1 MWEAMPPFCCF
12 LKKIYSQVET
22 YMNKPLN
29 SIERRTFSKIK
40 KIIDL
45 PDLIEVQKNSY
56 VELLQDGIEPE
67 DRTRTG
73 LEQVFNEIFPIT
85 DFNENS
91 VLEYISYFLD
101 KPKYTPRE
109 ALDRKTSYAA
119 PLKIKVRLVCSQVD
133 EETGE
138 KSVTSAK
145 ESSVYLCDIPLMTE
159 RGTFI
164 INGVE
169 RVIVSQLHR
178 SPGIFF
184 EDLTA
189 GKSVVEKHLYSARI
203 IPYRGSWIDF
213 EFDAKNVLYVRIDK
227 KRKIPVTVLL
237 KALGLTDQDILTT
250 YYSTEKITVDGEKM
264 YKEFNEDLVL
274 GRRYSLDI
282 LDNEGNVVVKATH
295 KITKA
300 ARKRLVKADIK
311 QIQITLDDINETF
324 FAKDIID
331 ENGEVIIEAGR
342 SVDAE
347 VLELLADR
355 KITEFEVLYID
366 RASSDSSIRDVVVS
380 DKVKTQEE
388 ALMEIYKKLRPG
400 EPTTIETAK
409 LLFDS
414 MFFNEKRYDLSKVG
428 RLKINKRL
436 KLDIPLETTIL
447 TKEDIVETV
456 RILDKIRQGHD
467 TVDDIDHLGHRRVRA
482 IGEQLQNHMRI
493 GLTRMEK
500 TVRER
505 MSIQDIEDMTPQDLL
520 NAKPLSAS
528 IKEFFG
534 SYQLSQFM
542 DQTNPLSEV
551 THKRRLSALGPGGL
565 NRERAGFEVRDVHT
579 SHYGRL
585 CPIET
590 PEGPNI
596 GLITSLATYARIN
609 EFGFIETPYR
619 KVINCKATEEVVY
632 MSAIEEEDYVIAQA
646 NALLDEDGNFIKE
659 YVACREKGEAVLMP
673 REEIDY
679 MDIAPMQ
686 IVSVSTALIPFLEH
700 DDANR
705 ALMGSN
711 MQRQAV
717 PLIKTTAPFVG
728 TGLEHKVAVDSGAVV
743 VAQNDGVVDYV
754 DAKKII
760 IRYDAGDDYGLEIH
774 ELTKYRRSNQ
784 DTCINYKPIVLIGQK
799 VKKGEVLADGPSTEK
814 GDLALGRNIVVAFMP
829 WMGYNYEDSI
839 LVSEKLVKE
848 DAYTSVHIEVFEVE
862 ARDTKLGPEEITRDI
877 PNVSE
882 EALKDLDESGII
894 RVGAKVK
901 DGCILVGKITPKG
914 ESQATPEEKL
924 LRAIFGEKAGDVKD
938 ASLRAS
944 SSVKGTVVGVQVM
957 TRRGIEKDER
967 TEMIEAEELAELK
980 TDYKIECRVIENA
993 RKDKIIN
1000 ELEGKK
1006 LSDSAEINSITFEKN
1021 EVLTREKLAS
1031 LSYTDLTLL
1040 PVEKKAKFDKVLSS
1054 INKVYFDRLKQIED
1068 RFNDRKK
1075 KIEKGDELPA
1085 GVLKSVRVFVAIKRK
1100 LMAGDKM
1107 AGRHGNKGVI
1117 SRILPEADMPYLP
1130 DGTPVEIVL
1139 NPLGVP
1145 SRMNVGQVME
1155 THLGWAAKAL
1165 GIHIA
1170 TPVFDGAKESDIRA
1184 LLEEAGYQTDG
1195 QTVLHDGRTGER
1207 FDQEVTVGVMYY
1219 LKLHHLVE
1227 TKIHARSTGP
1237 YSLVTQQPLGGKA
1250 QFGGQRLG
1258 EMEVWALEAYG
1269 ASHVLQEMLTVKSD
1283 DVEGRTKVYES
1294 IVNGNFS
1301 FTSNMP
1307 ESFNVLIKELQG
1319 LALDVDLLTN
1329 EDIQKEAELEDEEDI
1344 EV

>member
-1 MWEAMPPFCCF
+1 MPPNCC
-12 LKKIYSQVET
+12 LKKIKSQGGT
-22 YMNKPLN
+22 FMNKSLN
-29 SIERRTFSKIK
+29 SIERYSFSKIK
-40 KIIDL
+40 KVIDM

-56 VELLQDGIEPE
+56 FELLQENVKPE
-67 DRTRTG
+67 DRKVAG
-73 LEQVFNEIFPIT
+73 LEQVFREIFPIT
-85 DFNENS
+85 DFNESS
-91 VLEYISYFLD
+91 VLEYISYMLD
-101 KPKYTPRE
+101 KPKYTARE
-109 ALDRKTSYAA
+109 ALDRKTSFSA
-119 PLKIKVRLVCSQVD
+119 PLKIKVRLVCYETD
-133 EETGE
+133 EDTGE
-138 KSVTSAK
+138 KSVVSAK
-145 ESSVYLCDIPLMTE
+145 ESYVYLCDIPLMTE
-159 RGTFI
+159 RGTFV

-169 RVIVSQLHR
+169 RVIVNQLHR

-189 GKSVVEKHLYSARI
+189 NKSVVEKHLYSARI

-227 KRKIPVTVLL
+227 KRKIPVTILL
-237 KALGLTDQDILTT
+237 KALGLNDEQILTT
-250 YYSTEKITVDGEKM
+250 YYATEKVTVTDDGMFKD
-264 YKEFNEDLVL
+264 FNEDLVI
-274 GRRYSLDI
+274 GRRHMLDI
-282 LDNEGNVVVKATH
+282 VDADGNVIVKANH

-300 ARKRLVKADIK
+300 SRKRLIKAGVTKIPV
-311 QIQITLDDINETF
+311 TLDDISDTF
-324 FAKDIID
+324 FAKDVID
-331 ENGEVIIEAGR
+331 EAGEVIVEAGVP
-342 SVDAE
+342 VDEEIIDTLAE
-347 VLELLADR
+347 HSIKEFELL
-355 KITEFEVLYID
+355 YINKT
-366 RASSDSSIRDVVVS
+366 SSDSSLRDILVA
-380 DKVKTQEE
+380 DKAKTQEE

-400 EPTTIETAK
+400 EPATIETAQN
-409 LLFDS
+409 LFDN

-436 KLDIPLETTIL
+436 KLDVPLEVTTL
-447 TKEDIVETV
+447 TKEDIIETV
-456 RILDKIRQGHD
+456 RTLDRIRQGFD
-467 TVDDIDHLGHRRVRA
+467 EVDDIDHLGHRRVRA
-482 IGEQLQNHMRI
+482 VGEQLQNHIRI
-493 GLTRMEK
+493 GLSRMEK

-505 MSIQDIEDMTPQDLL
+505 MSIQEIEDMTPQDLL

-596 GLITSLATYARIN
+596 GLITSLTTYARIN

-619 KVINCKATEEVVY
+619 KVIDCRATEEVVY
-632 MSAIEEEDYVIAQA
+632 MSAIEEEDYIIAQA
-646 NALLDEDGNFIKE
+646 NAPLDEEGYFVRD
-659 YVACREKGEAVLMP
+659 YVACRRKGDAIQV
-673 REEIDY
+673 RKEEVQY
-679 MDIAPMQ
+679 MDIEPMQ

-717 PLIKTTAPFVG
+717 PLVKTTAPIVG
-728 TGLEHKVAVDSGAVV
+728 TGLEHKIAVDSGAVV
-743 VAQNDGVVDYV
+743 ISETDGVVEYV
-754 DAKKII
+754 DAEKII
-760 IRYDAGDDYGLEIH
+760 VSYSIGEDFGIKIY

-784 DTCINYKPIVLIGQK
+784 DTCINYKPVVMLGQE
-799 VKKGEVLADGPSTEK
+799 VKKGDVLADGPATER

-839 LVSEKLVKE
+839 LVSQKLVKE
-848 DAYTSVHIEVFEVE
+848 DAYTSIHVEVFEVE

-894 RVGAKVK
+894 RVGAKVQ
-901 DGCILVGKITPKG
+901 DGCILVGKVTPKG

-938 ASLRAS
+938 ASLRAPS
-944 SSVKGTVVGVQVM
+944 SLRGTVINVQVM
-957 TRRGIEKDER
+957 TRRGVEKDER
-967 TEMIEAEELAELK
+967 TEQIEMQELEALK
-980 TDYKIECRVIENA
+980 ADYKKEIQILESV
-993 RKDKIIN
+993 RKN
-1000 ELEGKK
+1000 
-1006 LSDSAEINSITFEKN
+1006 EINAYLSGLELTDSVDFENVSFEKG
-1021 EVLTREKLAS
+1021 ETLTEEKLNK
-1031 LSYTDLTLL
+1031 LTYTETTLL
-1040 PVEKKAKFDKVLSS
+1040 PIANKKEFEQRLSIINKTYFDKV
-1054 INKVYFDRLKQIED
+1054 KEVEA
-1068 RFNDRKK
+1068 RFEDRKK

-1100 LMAGDKM
+1100 LMVGDKM

-1117 SRILPEADMPYLP
+1117 SRILPEEDMPYLP
-1130 DGTPVEIVL
+1130 NGEPVEIVL

-1165 GIHIA
+1165 GIHIS
-1170 TPVFDGAKESDIRA
+1170 TPVFDGARESDIKDFMNRA
-1184 LLEEAGYQTDG
+1184 GFQEDG
-1195 QTVLHDGRTGER
+1195 QTVLYDGRTGEK

-1269 ASHVLQEMLTVKSD
+1269 ASHILQEMLTVKSD
-1283 DVEGRTKVYES
+1283 DVEGRTKVYEA

-1301 FTSNMP
+1301 FKSSMP
-1307 ESFNVLIKELQG
+1307 ESFNVLVKELQG
-1319 LALDVDLLTN
+1319 LALDVELLT
-1329 EDIQKEAELEDEEDI
+1329 LEDI
-1344 EV
+1344 EKEKIENEAEDLEDLDI

>member
-1 MWEAMPPFCCF
+1 
-12 LKKIYSQVET
+12 
-22 YMNKPLN
+22 MNKSLN
-29 SIERRTFSKIK
+29 SIERYSFSKIK
-40 KIIDL
+40 KVIDM

-56 VELLQDGIEPE
+56 SELLQENINPE
-67 DRTRTG
+67 ERKNTG
-73 LEQVFNEIFPIT
+73 LEQVFKEIFPIT
-85 DFNENS
+85 DFNESS
-91 VLEYISYFLD
+91 VLEYVNYMLD

-109 ALDRKTSYAA
+109 ALDRKTSYSA
-119 PLKIKVRLVCSQVD
+119 PLKVKVRLVCYETD
-133 EETGE
+133 DETGE
-138 KSVTSAK
+138 KSILSAK
-145 ESSVYLCDIPLMTE
+145 ESYVYLCDIPLMTE
-159 RGTFI
+159 RGTFV

-169 RVIVSQLHR
+169 RVIVNQLHR

-189 GKSVVEKHLYSARI
+189 NKSVVEKHLYSARI

-227 KRKIPVTVLL
+227 KRKIPVTILL
-237 KALGLTDQDILTT
+237 KALGLNDEEILTT
-250 YYSTEKITVDGEKM
+250 YYSTEKIKFTESGLMKKFDE
-264 YKEFNEDLVL
+264 NLVL
-274 GRRYSLDI
+274 GRRNSLDI
-282 LDNEGNVVVKATH
+282 TDENGEVIVKANH
-295 KITKA
+295 KISKA
-300 ARKRLVKADIK
+300 ARKRLVKAN
-311 QIQITLDDINETF
+311 IQEIPITLEDISETF
-324 FAKDIID
+324 FARDVVNEDGEVIAEAGTPINQEIID
-331 ENGEVIIEAGR
+331 ELSDNSI
-342 SVDAE
+342 
-347 VLELLADR
+347 
-355 KITEFEVLYID
+355 KEFEVLYID
-366 RASSDSSIRDVVVS
+366 KVNSDSSLRDVLIS
-380 DKVKTQEE
+380 DKAKTKEE

-400 EPTTIETAK
+400 EPATVETAQS
-409 LLFDS
+409 LFDN
-414 MFFNEKRYDLSKVG
+414 MFFNEKRYDLSRVG

-436 KLDIPLETTIL
+436 KLDIPLDTTIL
-447 TKEDIVETV
+447 TKEDIIETV
-456 RILDKIRQGHD
+456 RTLDKIRQGQD
-467 TVDDIDHLGHRRVRA
+467 EVDDIDHLGHRRVRA
-482 IGEQLQNHMRI
+482 VGEQLQNHIRI
-493 GLTRMEK
+493 GLSRMEK

-505 MSIQDIEDMTPQDLL
+505 MSIQEIEEMTPQDLL

-596 GLITSLATYARIN
+596 GLITSLTTYAKIN
-609 EFGFIETPYR
+609 EFGFIESPYR
-619 KVINCKATEEVVY
+619 KVVNCKATDEVIY
-632 MSAIEEEDYVIAQA
+632 MSAIEEEDYIIAQA
-646 NALLDEDGNFIKE
+646 NAPLDEDGYFIRD
-659 YVACREKGEAVLMP
+659 YVACRKKGEAIQARKEDV
-673 REEIDY
+673 EY

-717 PLIKTTAPFVG
+717 PLVKTTAPIVG
-728 TGLEHKVAVDSGAVV
+728 TGLEHKIAVDSGAVV
-743 VAQNDGVVDYV
+743 ISETDGVVEYV
-754 DAKKII
+754 DAEKII
-760 IRYDAGDDYGLEIH
+760 VRYSDGEDFGIKIY

-784 DTCINYKPIVLIGQK
+784 DTCINYKPVVMLGQE
-799 VKKGEVLADGPSTEK
+799 VKKGDVLADGPATEK

-848 DAYTSVHIEVFEVE
+848 DAYTSIHIEVFEVE

-894 RVGAKVK
+894 RVGAKVQ
-901 DGCILVGKITPKG
+901 DGCILVGKVTPKG

-938 ASLRAS
+938 ASLKAPAS
-944 SSVKGTVVGVQVM
+944 LRGTVIDVQVM
-957 TRRGIEKDER
+957 TRRGVEKDER
-967 TEMIEAEELAELK
+967 TEHIEQLELEALRADYSKEILILENIRKKEINKYLVGLKLTDSVELELVSFEKDEILTEEKLDKVSYSELSLLP
-980 TDYKIECRVIENA
+980 IEN
-993 RKDKIIN
+993 KKEFDQ
-1000 ELEGKK
+1000 K
-1006 LSDSAEINSITFEKN
+1006 LSVINKT
-1021 EVLTREKLAS
+1021 
-1031 LSYTDLTLL
+1031 Y
-1040 PVEKKAKFDKVLSS
+1040 FDKV
-1054 INKVYFDRLKQIED
+1054 KEVEVRFED
-1068 RFNDRKK
+1068 RKR

-1100 LMAGDKM
+1100 LMVGDKM

-1117 SRILPEADMPYLP
+1117 SRILPEEDMPYLP

-1165 GIHIA
+1165 GIHVS
-1170 TPVFDGAKESDIRA
+1170 TPVFDGARETDIKEMMRK
-1184 LLEEAGYQTDG
+1184 AGFQEDG
-1195 QTVLHDGRTGER
+1195 QTILYDGRTGER

-1269 ASHVLQEMLTVKSD
+1269 ASHILQEMLTVKSD
-1283 DVEGRTKVYES
+1283 DVEGRTKVYEA

-1301 FTSNMP
+1301 FKSSMP
-1307 ESFNVLIKELQG
+1307 ESFNVLVKELQG
-1319 LALDVDLLTN
+1319 LALDVELLTLDDIKKEKEEN
-1329 EDIQKEAELEDEEDI
+1329 EESEDFEDLDI
-1344 EV
+1344 

>member
-1 MWEAMPPFCCF
+1 
-12 LKKIYSQVET
+12 
-22 YMNKPLN
+22 MNKPLN

-40 KIIDL
+40 HVIEM
-45 PDLIEVQKNSY
+45 PDLIEVQKDSY
-56 VELLQDGIEPE
+56 IELLQSNVEPE
-67 DRTRTG
+67 DRIDGG
-73 LEQVFNEIFPIT
+73 LEQVFKDIFPIT

-91 VLEYISYFLD
+91 VLEYLSYFLD
-101 KPKYTPRE
+101 KAKYSPSE
-109 ALDRKTSYAA
+109 ALDRKTSYSA

-138 KSVTSAK
+138 KSVVSAK

-159 RGTFI
+159 RGTFV

-189 GKSVVEKHLYSARI
+189 GKSIVEKHLYSARI

-213 EFDAKNVLYVRIDK
+213 EFDSKNVLYVRIDK

-237 KALGLTDQDILTT
+237 KALGLTEQEILST
-250 YYSTEKITVDGEKM
+250 YYNSEKITVIDDKM
-264 YKEFNEDLVL
+264 IKEFDEDLIV
-274 GRRYSLDI
+274 GRRNSLDI
-282 LDNEGNVVVKATH
+282 VDASGEVIVKANY

-300 ARKRLVKADIK
+300 ARKRLMKAEVKEVPITLADIE
-311 QIQITLDDINETF
+311 ETF
-324 FAKDIID
+324 FSADIID
-331 ENGEVIIEAGR
+331 EDGEVIVEAGM
-342 SVDAE
+342 SVSEETLERLRENSVNEFD
-347 VLELLADR
+347 VLF
-355 KITEFEVLYID
+355 IN
-366 RASSDSSIRDVVVS
+366 RATSDSSIRDILVA
-380 DKVKTQEE
+380 DKVKTHEE

-400 EPTTIETAK
+400 EPTTIETAQS
-409 LLFDS
+409 LFDS

-428 RLKINKRL
+428 RVKINKRL
-436 KLDIPLETTIL
+436 KLDTSLDITTL
-447 TKEDIVETV
+447 TKDDIVETV
-456 RILDKIRQGHD
+456 RILDRIRQGHD

-482 IGEQLQNHMRI
+482 IGEQLQNHVRI

-505 MSIQDIEDMTPQDLL
+505 MSIQDIEELTPQDLL

-596 GLITSLATYARIN
+596 GLITSLTTYARIN
-609 EFGFIETPYR
+609 EFGFIESPYR
-619 KVINCKATEEVVY
+619 KVVDCQATEEVFY
-632 MSAIEEEDYVIAQA
+632 MSAIEEEDFIIAQA
-646 NALLDEDGNFIKE
+646 NAPLDENNNFIRD
-659 YVACREKGEAVLMP
+659 YVACREKGEAVSMHKD
-673 REEIDY
+673 RVEY

-728 TGLEHKVAVDSGAVV
+728 TGMEHKVAVDSGAVL
-743 VAQNDGVVDYV
+743 VARHDGIIDYV
-754 DAKKII
+754 DAKKVI
-760 IRYDAGDDYGLEIH
+760 IRYLDGDDFGLEIH

-784 DTCINYKPIVLIGQK
+784 DTCINYKPAVMIGQQ
-799 VKKGEVLADGPSTEK
+799 VKKGEVLADGPATEK

-848 DAYTSVHIEVFEVE
+848 DAYTSVHVQVFEVE

-894 RVGAKVK
+894 RVGAKVA
-901 DGCILVGKITPKG
+901 DGCVLVGKITPKG

-938 ASLRAS
+938 ASLRSSAS
-944 SSVKGTVVGVQVM
+944 VRGTVIGVQVM
-957 TRRGIEKDER
+957 TRRGIEKDDR
-967 TEMIEAEELAELK
+967 TESIERDELISLK
-980 TDYKIECRVIENA
+980 SDYKLDLRILEAA
-993 RKDKIIN
+993 RKDKMIAN
-1000 ELEGKK
+1000 LVGKS
-1006 LSDSAEINSITFEKN
+1006 LTDSVSFDMIDFEIN
-1021 EVLTREKLAS
+1021 EVLTDAKLA
-1031 LSYTDLTLL
+1031 LLNYTDMTRL
-1040 PVEKKAKFDKVLSS
+1040 PISGKKDFEQAMGL
-1054 INKVYFDRLKQIED
+1054 INKVYFDKAKETED

-1100 LMAGDKM
+1100 LMVGDKM

-1165 GIHIA
+1165 GIHIS
-1170 TPVFDGAKESDIRA
+1170 TPVFDGAKESDIKDL
-1184 LLEEAGYQTDG
+1184 LLEAGFQSDG
-1195 QTVLHDGRTGER
+1195 QTILYDGRTGER
-1207 FDQEVTVGVMYY
+1207 FDQEVTVGIMYY

-1269 ASHVLQEMLTVKSD
+1269 AAHVLQEMLTVKSD

-1301 FTSNMP
+1301 FTSSMP

-1329 EDIQKEAELEDEEDI
+1329 EDIQKEAEVENDEDLDD
-1344 EV
+1344 